1 MKIQS
6 NSPIL
11 QDTIKQASSAVK
23 ESIEAVPGLTDEQK
37 REVAKAVDN
46 TNVTVST
53 AEVPNTF
60 VYWLAVGAVALVA
73 AVIVFGGLYL
83 AASGQETPNF
93 LQTALAT
100 AIGALAGMAV
110 PTPKA
115 GL

>member
-1 MKIQS
+1 MNIQS
-6 NSPIL
+6 NSPVI
-11 QDTIKQASSAVK
+11 QNTIRQAATAIK
-23 ESIEAVPGLTDEQK
+23 ESVDAVPGLTDDQK
-37 REVAKAVDN
+37 HEVQKAIDR
-46 TNVTVST
+46 TNVPAS
-53 AEVPNTF
+53 EVPNTL

-83 AASGQETPNF
+83 AAVQQETPNF

-100 AIGALAGMAV
+100 AVGALAGMVV